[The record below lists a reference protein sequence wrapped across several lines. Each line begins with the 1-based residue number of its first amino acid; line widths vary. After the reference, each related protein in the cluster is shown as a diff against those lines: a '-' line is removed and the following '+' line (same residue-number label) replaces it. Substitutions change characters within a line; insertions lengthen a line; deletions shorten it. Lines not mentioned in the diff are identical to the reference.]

1 MKKAHYLVLLF
12 FSLLLLF
19 YPNVSYAE
27 ESIEEQTIQ
36 AQKESLGI
44 GEFLKKAEEYTK
56 EVFGDTD
63 YNTLFEEAISGN
75 IDNKKLGNSILNLL
89 GKETLSSVRTIGII
103 IVIIVIH
110 SIVKSISDHLE
121 NKSIAQLTYYV
132 QYILIVTLIMS
143 SFADILSMVKD
154 TIQNLVAFSNLLI
167 PILMTLI
174 LTTGNIASVGMLQP
188 ILLFMITFIGNL
200 VNQILIPIL
209 LVSTVLAII
218 SKVSDRIALD
228 RFSKFFKSSIV
239 WALGVILTLF
249 VSLVS
254 LEGTLSSSVDGVTAK
269 TTKAAVSSF
278 IPVVGKILGD
288 AVDTVIGCTSILK
301 NAVGV
306 VGVITILGI
315 CILPVIKLVLL
326 MATYYIGADIC
337 EPIADEKIVKLLEQ
351 VGDTFKILLAILC
364 SISVLLIIGTT
375 LVMKI
380 SNSGLMYR

>member
-12 FSLLLLF
+12 LNLLLLF
-19 YPNVSYAE
+19 YPNISYAE
-27 ESIEEQTIQ
+27 QSIEEQTIQ

-56 EVFGDTD
+56 EVFGNTD

-326 MATYYIGADIC
+326 MATYYIGAAIC